1 MTFKPKKIWTYS
13 ATQNDCLNLSFVK
26 DMIVV
31 DKMPR
36 HREKWPIKANFVQQ
50 PLFCHIFCE
59 FSCPKV
65 DSTCNSYWVG

>member
-36 HREKWPIKANFVQQ
+36 HREKWPIKANFVIYFVNFLALKLIQHV
-50 PLFCHIFCE
+50 LAI
-59 FSCPKV
+59 
-65 DSTCNSYWVG
+65 G